1 MYNQVTIKYRNKST
15 FCHTAVATVAITHAF
30 TVFIAISSL
39 RIAGFFAVSESFRIS
54 SLTNAFGFRS
64 VPTACVLA
72 CQGTASLHCKTF
84 GTRVFHLL
92 STFIIIALFSPVGYV
107 STVCTPSLWLRESFF
122 QYNYFKTGV
131 RSTWIL
137 FIWLQRLRSWD
148 TVLMRHHKCG
158 YGHKILIYVH

>member
-30 TVFIAISSL
+30 IVFIAISSL

-92 STFIIIALFSPVGYV
+92 STFIIIALFSPVDMSPGSV
-107 STVCTPSLWLRESFF
+107 HLPS
-122 QYNYFKTGV
+122 
-131 RSTWIL
+131 
-137 FIWLQRLRSWD
+137 D
-148 TVLMRHHKCG
+148 
-158 YGHKILIYVH
+158 

>member
-1 MYNQVTIKYRNKST
+1 MTNTPQYSTCVCTIKSQSSTETTST
-15 FCHTAVATVAITHAF
+15 FCHTAIATVAITHAF
-30 TVFIAISSL
+30 IVFIAISSL

-84 GTRVFHLL
+84 GTCVFHLL

-107 STVCTPSLWLRESFF
+107 SRVCTPSLWLKESFF
-122 QYNYFKTGV
+122 FVIQLIQNWSMEYLDNVDMVTTFAFM
-131 RSTWIL
+131 RNST
-137 FIWLQRLRSWD
+137 
-148 TVLMRHHKCG
+148 TEKP
-158 YGHKILIYVH
+158 

>member
-1 MYNQVTIKYRNKST
+1 MSKEPLESCRRELILTRHSSSTCVCTIKSQSSTETTST
-15 FCHTAVATVAITHAF
+15 FCHTAVATVAIAHAF
-30 TVFIAISSL
+30 IVFIAISSL

-92 STFIIIALFSPVGYV
+92 STFIIIALFSTVGYV
-107 STVCTPSLWLRESFF
+107 SRVCTPSL
-122 QYNYFKTGV
+122 
-131 RSTWIL
+131 
-137 FIWLQRLRSWD
+137 
-148 TVLMRHHKCG
+148 
-158 YGHKILIYVH
+158 